1 MLNATSKFV
10 MFNKIMLI
18 MIMTAMEVKSVA
30 TFPVILVKLAIPLFP
45 TPNKVE
51 FRANGWERELF

>member
-1 MLNATSKFV
+1 MLNATSRFV

-51 FRANGWERELF
+51 F

>member
-18 MIMTAMEVKSVA
+18 MIMTTVGVKSVG
-30 TFPVILVKLAIPLFP
+30 TFPVILVKQAIPLFP

-51 FRANGWERELF
+51 F

>member
-30 TFPVILVKLAIPLFP
+30 TFPVILAIPLFP
-45 TPNKVE
+45 TPDKVE
-51 FRANGWERELF
+51 F